1 MAHLA
6 FLRTNP
12 SVNGTSPDKTK
23 SARFVPPNLCGRPD
37 VIVEEDDDTEAES
50 DQENSKEPETRQKQ
64 ENPRPRS
71 NPRSSRHSDVSSVI
85 SDEAFGAK
93 TAYLESIAMKAA
105 VSGSKKKRRNTNGSD
120 TSSISSK
127 HSEKWQRFLDKK
139 AGASGSPQQEQD
151 INEEVSRTA
160 EKYAAEKVEEMME
173 MMAQRGRSTQGGF
186 PGRPMEEA
194 TGAFPSVENSRAS
207 YPAYQFSQSQS
218 EGEHMSARVSKKSE
232 SARAAEDLAAARV
245 EAMMQALSSQN
256 LDEGEI

>member
-1 MAHLA
+1 M
-6 FLRTNP
+6 
-12 SVNGTSPDKTK
+12 
-23 SARFVPPNLCGRPD
+23 
-37 VIVEEDDDTEAES
+37 IVEEDDDTEDES
-50 DQENSKEPETRQKQ
+50 HQENSKSPETRQKIEQ
-64 ENPRPRS
+64 SRSQS

-93 TAYLESIAMKAA
+93 TSYLEAIAMKAA
-105 VSGSKKKRRNTNGSD
+105 VSGSKKKRRNTTGSK
-120 TSSISSK
+120 TGSEASSTSSK

-139 AGASGSPQQEQD
+139 AAGASGSPQQEQD
-151 INEEVSRTA
+151 VNEEVSRTA

-173 MMAQRGRSTQGGF
+173 IMSQRNRSAQKGGF

-207 YPAYQFSQSQS
+207 YPAYQFSQSRS
-218 EGEHMSARVSKKSE
+218 EEGENMSERVSRKSE